1 MHGSR
6 CCQHPLSLTHPS
18 FARLLL
24 VVPARPASH
33 ARNIATL
40 QRLKPPSLHQ
50 LRPPDHQRY
59 LHPHDQEAT
68 TTMGLLESPS
78 KAGPST
84 GWTSMS
90 DTVAKL
96 SAQSAFADSEE
107 AHAIVQTY
115 VSSRLKSGMNKGHV
129 SDQLDALERIVP
141 KHRRTIRDIRS
152 QYDMPQPPTDSISA
166 ISNAARRRPSNP
178 PNPQQAAQQLPSPTT
193 SPKKLPYLSPT
204 TPTEPQAMGMLEV
217 RGLAQRLQESE
228 TARRA
233 LETKMGEAEAE
244 RQELEERI
252 SELERRVEDA
262 ESLAA
267 TRELE
272 KRLAEA
278 EASTRI
284 YDLEAAVAEAEER
297 AERAERRWAGG
308 AAVMA

>member
-1 MHGSR
+1 M
-6 CCQHPLSLTHPS
+6 
-18 FARLLL
+18 AR
-24 VVPARPASH
+24 
-33 ARNIATL
+33 IA
-40 QRLKPPSLHQ
+40 
-50 LRPPDHQRY
+50 D
-59 LHPHDQEAT
+59 
-68 TTMGLLESPS
+68 SPT
-78 KAGPST
+78 KGGPST

-115 VSSRLKSGMNKGHV
+115 VANRLKSGMHKSHV

-166 ISNAARRRPSNP
+166 LSNAGRRRPSNP
-178 PNPQQAAQQLPSPTT
+178 PARDFSLLPSPTT
-193 SPKKLPYLSPT
+193 SPKKLPPYPSPT
-204 TPTEPQAMGMLEV
+204 TPTEPLPGMGMLEV
-217 RGLAQRLQESE
+217 RGLAQRLHESE
-228 TARRA
+228 AARRV
-233 LETKMGEAEAE
+233 LEGKLIEADSE
-244 RQELEERI
+244 RAELEERI

-267 TRELE
+267 TRELG

-297 AERAERRWAGG
+297 AERAEHRWAQMQARGG
-308 AAVMA
+308 VMA